1 VVPVRFNR
9 ETPDQICLFIIKIIS
24 METRELT
31 ENELKTRFSNEPVTL
46 IQNILDNLYF
56 IQGKSTDLASDIDWY
71 MAVAYTVRDRLMKN
85 WLESIH
91 VIRDKRTKLVA
102 YLSAEFLVGPHLGN
116 ALINLDMYGEM
127 QEATQ
132 KLGVDLRRLIDIE
145 EEPGLGNGGLGR
157 LAACFI
163 DSLSTLAVPAI
174 GYGIRYEFGLFEQR
188 IRDGWQFEVTD
199 KWLRF
204 GNPWEI
210 VRPELFFNIKFGGR
224 TEHYTDPE
232 GRYKVKWIPGFEVKG
247 IAYDTPVPG
256 YKNNVV
262 NFLRLWKSEA
272 VESFDF
278 ESFNRG
284 DYYGAVDEKVY
295 SETISKVLYPNDE
308 PMAGKRL
315 RLSQQYFF
323 VSCSIQDCLRLHTLR
338 GLDID
343 QLPGS
348 MALQLNDTHPSI
360 AVAELMRI
368 LIDEHELD
376 WDRAWRITRE
386 TLAYT
391 NHTLLPEALEKWSL
405 GLFANTLPR
414 HLEIIYEINSR
425 FLSALHNEFNG
436 DDHLSRRLSI
446 IDEEGEKHVRMA
458 NLACIG
464 SHRVN
469 GVSQLHGELVRGQ
482 LFSDF
487 YRMEPDKFIGIT
499 NGVTPR
505 RWLKLYS
512 PELSD
517 LISSKIGDGWI
528 VRMEDELKRLV
539 SAADDPGFQQ
549 AWRGVKQQ
557 YKTELCDYMRKF
569 SNARFRVDSI
579 FDILVKRIHEYKRQH
594 LAVLHII
601 HLYNMIK
608 KDPGLAITPRTFI
621 FAGKAA
627 PGYHM
632 AKLIIKLIHS
642 VGEVVNNDKA
652 VDGRLTVVFYPDFS
666 VKSSEWIYRAADLSE
681 QISTAGKEASGTGNM
696 KFMFNGALTIGTM
709 DGANVEIM
717 EAVGRENFFL
727 FGSTVEDI
735 RELKKNGYRPF
746 DVCQSNSALRE
757 VIDRLQSGEFSG
769 GDRSLFSPLV
779 DSLLG
784 QDPYF
789 VLQDFQA
796 YVECQQRV
804 STAFLDSAAWTRAS
818 ILNTAR
824 SGYFSSDRSMR
835 EYCERV
841 WKIAVPAAQRRTL

>member
-1 VVPVRFNR
+1 
-9 ETPDQICLFIIKIIS
+9 
-24 METRELT
+24 
-31 ENELKTRFSNEPVTL
+31 
-46 IQNILDNLYF
+46 
-56 IQGKSTDLASDIDWY
+56 
-71 MAVAYTVRDRLMKN
+71 
-85 WLESIH
+85 
-91 VIRDKRTKLVA
+91 
-102 YLSAEFLVGPHLGN
+102 
-116 ALINLDMYGEM
+116 
-127 QEATQ
+127 
-132 KLGVDLRRLIDIE
+132 
-145 EEPGLGNGGLGR
+145 
-157 LAACFI
+157 
-163 DSLSTLAVPAI
+163 
-174 GYGIRYEFGLFEQR
+174 
-188 IRDGWQFEVTD
+188 
-199 KWLRF
+199 
-204 GNPWEI
+204 
-210 VRPELFFNIKFGGR
+210 
-224 TEHYTDPE
+224 
-232 GRYKVKWIPGFEVKG
+232 PGFEVKG